1 MKNKLNLIE
10 DLILSELR
18 MFNMMQF
25 FRGFITDTES
35 RLIVYEVYCR
45 DRDNAEPINV
55 KWVEQQLEVS
65 FPTAFKIIE
74 KLINEGFLKK
84 SRGAKDKR
92 SYTLHPTNALKEGNK
107 TYSLMW
113 LEKAVELDLIQ
124 MTDKEKKELY
134 KNVKIKAGAVKF
146 DEFTQELQSKLHND
160 LINLND

>member
-18 MFNMMQF
+18 VFNMMQF

-45 DRDNAEPINV
+45 DRDDAEPINV
-55 KWVEQQLEVS
+55 KWVEKQLEVS

-92 SYTLHPTNALKEGNK
+92 SYTLHPTNALKEGIK
-107 TYSLMW
+107 TYTMMW
-113 LEKAVELDLIQ
+113 LEKAIELDLIQ

-134 KNVKIKAGAVKF
+134 KHVKIKAAVKF
-146 DEFTQELQSKLHND
+146 DEFTQELQSKLHDD
-160 LINLND
+160 LISLND

>member
-18 MFNMMQF
+18 VFNMMQF

-92 SYTLHPTNALKEGNK
+92 SYTLHPTNALKEGIK
-107 TYSLMW
+107 TYTMMW
-113 LEKAVELDLIQ
+113 LEKAIELDLIK
-124 MTDKEKKELY
+124 MDDKEKKELY
-134 KNVKIKAGAVKF
+134 KNVKIKAGVVKF

-160 LINLND
+160 LISLND

>member
-18 MFNMMQF
+18 VFNMMQF

-84 SRGAKDKR
+84 SRGANDKR
-92 SYTLHPTNALKEGNK
+92 SYALHPTNALKEGIK
-107 TYSLMW
+107 TYTMMW
-113 LEKAVELDLIQ
+113 LEKAIELDLIQ

-134 KNVKIKAGAVKF
+134 KHVKIKAGAVKF

>member
-18 MFNMMQF
+18 VFNMMQF

-92 SYTLHPTNALKEGNK
+92 SYTLHPTNALKEGIK
-107 TYSLMW
+107 TYTMMW
-113 LEKAVELDLIQ
+113 LEKAIELELIK
-124 MTDKEKKELY
+124 MSDKEKNDLYKGLKIKSGARKFDDVTKELH
-134 KNVKIKAGAVKF
+134 A
-146 DEFTQELQSKLHND
+146 KLHND

>member
-18 MFNMMQF
+18 VFNMMQF

-84 SRGAKDKR
+84 SRGANDKR
-92 SYTLHPTNALKEGNK
+92 SYTLHPTNALKEGIK
-107 TYSLMW
+107 TYTMMW
-113 LEKAVELDLIQ
+113 LEKAIDLDLIQ

-134 KNVKIKAGAVKF
+134 KLVKIKAGVVKF
-146 DEFTQELQSKLHND
+146 DEFTQELQSKLHDD
-160 LINLND
+160 LISLND

>member
-18 MFNMMQF
+18 VFNMMQF

-45 DRDNAEPINV
+45 DRDDAEPINV
-55 KWVEQQLEVS
+55 KWVEKQLEVS

-92 SYTLHPTNALKEGNK
+92 SYTLHPTNALKEGIK
-107 TYSLMW
+107 TYTMMW
-113 LEKAVELDLIQ
+113 LEKAVELGLIQ
-124 MTDKEKKELY
+124 MADEEKNELY
-134 KNVKIKAGAVKF
+134 KHVKIKAGAVKF

-160 LINLND
+160 LISLND

>member
-18 MFNMMQF
+18 VFNMMQF

-92 SYTLHPTNALKEGNK
+92 SYTLHPTNALKEGIK
-107 TYSLMW
+107 TYTMMW
-113 LEKAVELDLIQ
+113 LEKAIELDLIQ

-134 KNVKIKAGAVKF
+134 KHVKIKAAVKF
-146 DEFTQELQSKLHND
+146 DEFTQELQSKLHDD
-160 LINLND
+160 LISLND

>member
-18 MFNMMQF
+18 VFNMMQF

-45 DRDNAEPINV
+45 DRDDAEPIKV
-55 KWVEQQLEVS
+55 KWVEKQLEVS

-92 SYTLHPTNALKEGNK
+92 SYTLHPTNALKEGIK
-107 TYSLMW
+107 TYTMMW
-113 LEKAVELDLIQ
+113 LEKAI
-124 MTDKEKKELY
+124 
-134 KNVKIKAGAVKF
+134 AVSY
-146 DEFTQELQSKLHND
+146 THLTLPTS
-160 LINLND
+160 

>member
-18 MFNMMQF
+18 VFNMMQF

-92 SYTLHPTNALKEGNK
+92 SYTLHPTNALKEGIK
-107 TYSLMW
+107 TYSMMW
-113 LEKAVELDLIQ
+113 LEKAIELDLIQ
-124 MTDKEKKELY
+124 MTVKEKKELY
-134 KNVKIKAGAVKF
+134 KHVKIKAGALKL

>member
-18 MFNMMQF
+18 VFNMMQF

-92 SYTLHPTNALKEGNK
+92 SYTLHPTNALKEGIK
-107 TYSLMW
+107 TYTMMW
-113 LEKAVELDLIQ
+113 LEKAIELGLIQ
-124 MTDKEKKELY
+124 MDDREKKELY
-134 KNVKIKAGAVKF
+134 KHVKIKAGGVKSVSY
-146 DEFTQELQSKLHND
+146 THLTLPTKA
-160 LINLND
+160 

>member
-18 MFNMMQF
+18 VFNMMQF

-65 FPTAFKIIE
+65 FPTAFKISE

-92 SYTLHPTNALKEGNK
+92 SYTLHPTNALKEGIK
-107 TYSLMW
+107 TYTMMW
-113 LEKAVELDLIQ
+113 LEKAIELGLIQ
-124 MTDKEKKELY
+124 MSGKEKKELY
-134 KNVKIKAGAVKF
+134 KHVKIKAGADKF

-160 LINLND
+160 LISLND

>member
-18 MFNMMQF
+18 VFNMMQF

-92 SYTLHPTNALKEGNK
+92 SYTLHPTNALKEGIK
-107 TYSLMW
+107 TYTMMW
-113 LEKAVELDLIQ
+113 LEKAIELDLIQ
-124 MTDKEKKELY
+124 MDDREKKELY
-134 KNVKIKAGAVKF
+134 KHVKIKAGVVKF

-160 LINLND
+160 LISLND

>member
-18 MFNMMQF
+18 VFNMMQF

-45 DRDNAEPINV
+45 ERDGDEPVNV

-92 SYTLHPTNALKEGNK
+92 SYTLHPTNALKEGIK
-107 TYSLMW
+107 TYTMMW
-113 LEKAVELDLIQ
+113 LEKAVELADPIYFGRRRGASAAQ
-124 MTDKEKKELY
+124 FDSPSSKGKK
-134 KNVKIKAGAVKF
+134 GATSLTHFGCV
-146 DEFTQELQSKLHND
+146 TGRS
-160 LINLND
+160 

>member
-18 MFNMMQF
+18 VFNMMQF

-45 DRDNAEPINV
+45 DRDDEEPVNV
-55 KWVEQQLEVS
+55 KWVERQLEVS

-92 SYTLHPTNALKEGNK
+92 SFTLHPTNALKEGIK
-107 TYSLMW
+107 TYTMMW
-113 LEKAVELDLIQ
+113 LEKAIELGLIK
-124 MTDKEKKELY
+124 MNEKEKKELY
-134 KNVKIKAGAVKF
+134 KHVKIKADTLKF
-146 DEFTQELQSKLHND
+146 DEFTHELQSKLHND
-160 LINLND
+160 LISLND

>member
-18 MFNMMQF
+18 VFNMMQF

-92 SYTLHPTNALKEGNK
+92 SYTLHPTNALKEGIK
-107 TYSLMW
+107 TYTMMW
-113 LEKAVELDLIQ
+113 LEKAIELDLIK
-124 MTDKEKKELY
+124 MDDKEKKELY
-134 KNVKIKAGAVKF
+134 KDVKIKAGVVKI

-160 LINLND
+160 LISLND

>member
-18 MFNMMQF
+18 LFNMMQF

-92 SYTLHPTNALKEGNK
+92 SYTLHPTNALKEGIK
-107 TYSLMW
+107 TYTMMW
-113 LEKAVELDLIQ
+113 LEKAIELDLIQ
-124 MTDKEKKELY
+124 MDDREKKELY
-134 KNVKIKAGAVKF
+134 KHVKIKTGALKF

-160 LINLND
+160 LISLND

>member
-18 MFNMMQF
+18 VFNMMQF

-74 KLINEGFLKK
+74 KLIKEGFLKK

-92 SYTLHPTNALKEGNK
+92 SYTLHPTNALKEGIK
-107 TYSLMW
+107 TYTMMW
-113 LEKAVELDLIQ
+113 LEKAIELDLIK
-124 MTDKEKKELY
+124 MDDKEKKELY
-134 KNVKIKAGAVKF
+134 KDVKIKAGVVKF

-160 LINLND
+160 LISLND

>member
-18 MFNMMQF
+18 VFNMMQF

-92 SYTLHPTNALKEGNK
+92 SYTLHPTNALKEGIK
-107 TYSLMW
+107 TYTMMW
-113 LEKAVELDLIQ
+113 LEKAIELDLIK
-124 MTDKEKKELY
+124 MDDKEKKELY
-134 KNVKIKAGAVKF
+134 KDVKIKAGVVKF

>member
-18 MFNMMQF
+18 VFNMMQF

-45 DRDNAEPINV
+45 DRDDEEPINV

-65 FPTAFKIIE
+65 FPTAFKMIE
-74 KLINEGFLKK
+74 RLINEGFLKK
-84 SRGAKDKR
+84 SRGANDKR
-92 SYTLHPTNALKEGNK
+92 SYTLQPTNALKEGIK
-107 TYSLMW
+107 TYTMMW
-113 LEKAVELDLIQ
+113 LEKAIELDLIQ

-146 DEFTQELQSKLHND
+146 DEFTQELQSKLHDD
-160 LINLND
+160 LISLND

>member
-18 MFNMMQF
+18 VFNMMQF

-45 DRDNAEPINV
+45 ERDGDEPVNV

-92 SYTLHPTNALKEGNK
+92 SYTLHPTNALNEGIK
-107 TYSLMW
+107 TYTMMW

-124 MTDKEKKELY
+124 MTDKERKELY
-134 KNVKIKAGAVKF
+134 KHVKIKAGALKF
-146 DEFTQELQSKLHND
+146 DQFTRELQSKLHKD
-160 LINLND
+160 LISLND

>member
-18 MFNMMQF
+18 VFNMMQF

-45 DRDNAEPINV
+45 DRDNSEPINV

-84 SRGAKDKR
+84 SRGANDKR
-92 SYTLHPTNALKEGNK
+92 SYTLHPTNALKEGIK
-107 TYSLMW
+107 TYTMMW
-113 LEKAVELDLIQ
+113 LEKAIDLDLIQ

-134 KNVKIKAGAVKF
+134 KLVKIKAGVVKF
-146 DEFTQELQSKLHND
+146 DEFTQELQSKLHDD
-160 LINLND
+160 LISLND

>member
-45 DRDNAEPINV
+45 ERDGLDPVNV
-55 KWVEQQLEVS
+55 KWVEEQLEVS

-74 KLINEGFLKK
+74 KLINEGFLMK

-92 SYTLHPTNALKEGNK
+92 SFTLHPTNALKEGIK
-107 TYSLMW
+107 TYTMMW
-113 LEKAVELDLIQ
+113 LEKAIELELIK
-124 MTDKEKKELY
+124 MSDKEKNELY
-134 KNVKIKAGAVKF
+134 KGLKIQPNVRKF
-146 DEFTQELQSKLHND
+146 DELSQELHAKLHND
-160 LINLND
+160 LISLND

>member
-18 MFNMMQF
+18 VFNMMQF

-92 SYTLHPTNALKEGNK
+92 SYTLHPTNALKEGIK
-107 TYSLMW
+107 TYTMMW
-113 LEKAVELDLIQ
+113 FEKAIELDLIQ
-124 MTDKEKKELY
+124 MDDREKKELY
-134 KNVKIKAGAVKF
+134 KHVKIKAGAVKF
-146 DEFTQELQSKLHND
+146 DEFTRELQSKLHNE
-160 LINLND
+160 LISLND

>member
-18 MFNMMQF
+18 VFNMMQF

-92 SYTLHPTNALKEGNK
+92 SYTLHPTNALKEGIK
-107 TYSLMW
+107 TYTMMW
-113 LEKAVELDLIQ
+113 LEKAIELDLIK
-124 MTDKEKKELY
+124 MDDKEKKELY
-134 KNVKIKAGAVKF
+134 KDVKIEAGVVKF

-160 LINLND
+160 LISLND

>member
-18 MFNMMQF
+18 VFNMMQF

-45 DRDNAEPINV
+45 DRDDEEPVNV
-55 KWVEQQLEVS
+55 KWVERQLEVS

-92 SYTLHPTNALKEGNK
+92 SFTLHPTNALKEGIK
-107 TYSLMW
+107 TYTMMW
-113 LEKAVELDLIQ
+113 LEKAIELGLIK
-124 MTDKEKKELY
+124 MNEKEKKELY
-134 KNVKIKAGAVKF
+134 KHVKIKADALKF

-160 LINLND
+160 LISLND

>member
-18 MFNMMQF
+18 VFNMMQF

-92 SYTLHPTNALKEGNK
+92 SYTLHPTNALKEGIK
-107 TYSLMW
+107 TYTMMW
-113 LEKAVELDLIQ
+113 LEKAIELDLIQ
-124 MTDKEKKELY
+124 MNDEEKKELY
-134 KNVKIKAGAVKF
+134 KHVKIKVGAVKF

>member
-18 MFNMMQF
+18 LFNMMQF

-92 SYTLHPTNALKEGNK
+92 SYTLHPTNALKEGIK
-107 TYSLMW
+107 TYTMMW
-113 LEKAVELDLIQ
+113 LEKAIELGLIQ
-124 MTDKEKKELY
+124 MNDKEKKELY
-134 KNVKIKAGAVKF
+134 THVKIKAGAVKF

>member
-1 MKNKLNLIE
+1 
-10 DLILSELR
+10 
-18 MFNMMQF
+18 MMQF

-45 DRDNAEPINV
+45 DRDGLDPVNV

-92 SYTLHPTNALKEGNK
+92 SYTLHPTNALKEGIK
-107 TYSLMW
+107 TYTMMW
-113 LEKAVELDLIQ
+113 LEKAIDLDLIQ

-134 KNVKIKAGAVKF
+134 KNVKIMAGAVKF
-146 DEFTQELQSKLHND
+146 EEFTQELQSKLHND
-160 LINLND
+160 LISLND

>member
-18 MFNMMQF
+18 LFNMMQF

-92 SYTLHPTNALKEGNK
+92 SYTLHPTNALKEGIK
-107 TYSLMW
+107 TYTMMW
-113 LEKAVELDLIQ
+113 LEKANELDLIQ

-134 KNVKIKAGAVKF
+134 KHVKIKTGALKF

-160 LINLND
+160 LISLND

>member
-18 MFNMMQF
+18 VFNMMQF

-92 SYTLHPTNALKEGNK
+92 SYTLHPTNALKEGIK
-107 TYSLMW
+107 TYTMMW
-113 LEKAVELDLIQ
+113 LEKAIELDLIQ
-124 MTDKEKKELY
+124 MDDKEKKELY
-134 KNVKIKAGAVKF
+134 KHVKIKAGVVKF

-160 LINLND
+160 LISLND